1 MKKVTVDDI
10 MEREPCEGYP
20 RERVEELWGGK
31 NTLTLTE
38 ILNLGVPAADRI
50 WATLQFLSNEEN
62 GQFARWCSL
71 RVVHLWDCPDV
82 VMQYLETGDEELRDA
97 AWNAAWDAWDAT
109 AAAAAHSAAW
119 NAAHAAALNAA
130 LNTAL
135 NAAWDAWGATTAAA
149 AAHAAAW
156 NAARGE
162 EREKQIEKL
171 KGIVECAK

>member
-109 AAAAAHSAAW
+109 AADAADAAW
-119 NAAHAAALNAA
+119 NAAWNASWAADAAWNAA
-130 LNTAL
+130 D
-135 NAAWDAWGATTAAA
+135 AAWN
-149 AAHAAAW
+149 AAW
-156 NAARGE
+156 NAARAAARGE
-162 EREKQIEKL
+162 ERRKQIEKL
-171 KGIVECAK
+171 KELVRCAE